1 MQARRSDVVCGDR
14 RITSRSPGG
23 ALRGEKLGRSCQAD
37 QPWHRIGELR
47 HAEQSSVRIV
57 DPETCSGTA
66 AGTVGEI
73 WTQGEN
79 VALGYWNKPDETA
92 QTFGGRLADPAP
104 DVSDN
109 QWLRTGDLGF
119 ISEGE
124 MFIIGRMKDLLIVR
138 GRNIYPDDV
147 EATVSMISSG
157 RTAAIAD
164 PLSDVEQLVVVV
176 ELKRRQRRTTNSPTA
191 SNC

>member
-1 MQARRSDVVCGDR
+1 M
-14 RITSRSPGG
+14 PNN
-23 ALRGEKLGRSCQAD
+23 
-37 QPWHRIGELR
+37 PP
-47 HAEQSSVRIV
+47 VRIV
-57 DPETCSGTA
+57 DPETCSELP

-104 DVSDN
+104 DVADN

-119 ISEGE
+119 VSEGE

-176 ELKRRQRRTTNSPTA
+176 ELKRR
-191 SNC
+191 